1 MSDDNFSDSDSPGG
15 RTSSGQRS
23 RYRPRR
29 PRGRGDKTRS
39 QLTAVGGTLAGL
51 LDGLGLSA
59 TLKGWEAISVWSET
73 VGAPANERSR
83 AVAFDAGRL
92 IVEVES
98 SAWMTQLSFLKRDI
112 KARLNRRLGGDIIK
126 DIQFAP
132 PGSGGRDPETRKR

>member
-1 MSDDNFSDSDSPGG
+1 
-15 RTSSGQRS
+15 
-23 RYRPRR
+23 
-29 PRGRGDKTRS
+29 
-39 QLTAVGGTLAGL
+39 LTAVGGTLAGL

-112 KARLNRRLGGDIIK
+112 KANNRRLAATSSEHSVR
-126 DIQFAP
+126 AP
-132 PGSGGRDPETRKR
+132 RFGRTHPENT

>member
-1 MSDDNFSDSDSPGG
+1 MSDEKAAWKERARP
-15 RTSSGQRS
+15 RS
-23 RYRPRR
+23 RRPN
-29 PRGRGDKTRS
+29 GREGQARS

-51 LDGLGLSA
+51 LEGLGLSA

-112 KARLNRRLGGDIIK
+112 RARLNRRLGGDIIQ
-126 DIQFAP
+126 DILFAP
-132 PGSGGRDPETRKR
+132 PGSGGRDMETRKR